1 MIDIKIPIGFMFS
14 IFGVILTG
22 YGLVTMSD
30 AAMYERS
37 FGINV
42 NIWSG
47 IGMLVFGLVM
57 LLLTKWRKKLK

>member
-1 MIDIKIPIGFMFS
+1 MIDIKIPIGLMFL

-22 YGLVTMSD
+22 YGLVTLSD
-30 AAMYERS
+30 NAMYARS

-47 IGMLVFGLVM
+47 IGMLVFGLAM
-57 LLLTKWRKKLK
+57 LMLVKWGKKMK